1 MTTPEDTPDI
11 DAPAGTDYNP
21 RYDSEAL
28 LLSALLWA
36 GERGNHTAANA
47 VAQTLTVEDFYRPMY
62 AKIFRV
68 LCERAQK
75 RKPCDSASVITALT
89 SRGTKDGMLQRD
101 ATEMMM
107 TLIGLQANDLAV
119 TDYAHQVASKSYRRQ
134 FHRMVAHLGQIA
146 TEAPEDELFAR
157 LVEVG
162 KGQRRA
168 WDRYRRLIGG
178 NG

>member
-1 MTTPEDTPDI
+1 MTELEDIPDI
-11 DAPAGTDYNP
+11 DAPDGVDYNP

-36 GERGNHTAANA
+36 GQRGHHTAANA
-47 VAQTLTVEDFYRPMY
+47 VAQALTAEDFYRPMY
-62 AKIFRV
+62 AKVFRV
-68 LCERAQK
+68 MCERAQES
-75 RKPCDSASVITALT
+75 RPCDSASVITALT
-89 SRGTKDGMLQRD
+89 SKGTKEGMSQRD

-119 TDYAHQVASKSYRRQ
+119 EDYAHQVASKSYRRQ
-134 FHRMVAHLGQIA
+134 FHRMVTHLGQIA
-146 TEAPEDELFAR
+146 TEAPEDELFAH

-168 WDRYRRLIGG
+168 WERYRHLIGKEK
-178 NG
+178 